1 MPTKG
6 SALPPNQPF
15 HLTPPSLPSVAEA
28 AAGERRR
35 WAFHNLFFLAQA
47 VTTSKV
53 SFSWGSA
60 PPPAARVLDLA
71 RRNSESPIPR

>member
-1 MPTKG
+1 MPSKG

-35 WAFHNLFFLAQA
+35 WAFHNHFLL
-47 VTTSKV
+47 TTDL
-53 SFSWGSA
+53 SWPEALVITGS
-60 PPPAARVLDLA
+60 
-71 RRNSESPIPR
+71 